1 MTNIDK
7 IREAREAFNLAYDEI
22 HNRTWKQRLQSR
34 ITVTALHE
42 SALRVMSLQAQAIV
56 QATEVAD
63 ENFER
68 AQKLSDQVQEN
79 IKHIEALA
87 GRRGE
92 EFCLLA
98 DTLEDIA
105 YMLSCF
111 TDREAQV
118 TSEAAIA
125 CIEKARAALDLAK
138 GEVA

>member
-7 IREAREAFNLAYDEI
+7 IREAREAFNLAYEEI

-42 SALRVMSLQAQAIV
+42 SALRVMSLQALALA
-56 QATEVAD
+56 QATEIAD

-92 EFCLLA
+92 DFER
-98 DTLEDIA
+98 
-105 YMLSCF
+105 MVS
-111 TDREAQV
+111 
-118 TSEAAIA
+118 
-125 CIEKARAALDLAK
+125 ALDDLLELYRHDEGCEQLPQYLAGVKALALAK